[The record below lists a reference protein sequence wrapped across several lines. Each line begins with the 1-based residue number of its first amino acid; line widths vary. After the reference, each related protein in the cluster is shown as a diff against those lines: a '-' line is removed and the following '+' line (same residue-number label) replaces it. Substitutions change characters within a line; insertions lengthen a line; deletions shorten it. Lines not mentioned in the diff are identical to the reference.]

1 MSQRSSSI
9 HLFVSKQAVNHRA
22 GTSCLPVP
30 LTSPLESLAA
40 AECSGQPRAQ
50 ALTRPASKLRQSL
63 PRVELPQAA
72 PAVHHG
78 LCVQIRK
85 AASWSKHTHKEKRKT
100 HGQKE
105 KKGRGG
111 KCYHRYHLFE
121 KWLSHL
127 ERERRCVWVCVGIC
141 LMGRCAACATVWLG
155 LNGIFFFLC
164 CSHFHLIWAHYLPQ
178 CDVLTCNHAVSW
190 HVWLLQ
196 DVDIPTWI
204 QPPPPIFPC
213 FLCLYILWRSTL
225 SISCP
230 TKPEKLFK
238 LKAT

>member
-1 MSQRSSSI
+1 MSGDLSVSQRSSSI

-105 KKGRGG
+105 KKGGVGG
-111 KCYHRYHLFE
+111 LGGVITGITCLRSDSVI
-121 KWLSHL
+121 W
-127 ERERRCVWVCVGIC
+127 RERGNVSEFV
-141 LMGRCAACATVWLG
+141 LG
-155 LNGIFFFLC
+155 F
-164 CSHFHLIWAHYLPQ
+164 A
-178 CDVLTCNHAVSW
+178 
-190 HVWLLQ
+190 
-196 DVDIPTWI
+196 
-204 QPPPPIFPC
+204 
-213 FLCLYILWRSTL
+213 
-225 SISCP
+225 
-230 TKPEKLFK
+230 
-238 LKAT
+238 